1 MNPHKKVKL
10 DKQEKSFFNSATV
23 HEQVTMES
31 NEMLPMK
38 TSNVLI
44 LYTGGTIGMKM
55 TIDHV
60 YEPVPNYFSDLLMTM
75 RQFHDPYYYLED
87 DEVTVNVVVK
97 PEEESSIP
105 KSEINIINNVKT
117 KKKKL
122 KALVTPISLYGKRTI
137 YTIFEYEE
145 LIDSANVL
153 LEDWVKI
160 ATDIEINY
168 NLFDAFII
176 LHGTDTMAYSASA
189 LSFMLENL
197 GKTVIITGSQVPLSE
212 VRNDAIDNLL
222 GALTIASHYIIPEVT
237 LFFNQKLFRGN
248 RTKKVD
254 ATNFNAF
261 DSPNMK
267 PLVKLGINISTLS
280 ILYIKIL

>member
-1 MNPHKKVKL
+1 MQPNKRIRLKR
-10 DKQEKSFFNSATV
+10 ESKSFYNSATV
-23 HEQVTMES
+23 HEQVTMAS

-38 TSNVLI
+38 ISKVLV

-55 TIDHV
+55 TVDHV
-60 YEPVPNYFSDLLMTM
+60 YEPVPNYFSDLLFSM
-75 RQFHDPYYYLED
+75 RQFHDPNHNLGETI
-87 DEVTVNVVVK
+87 TVNVAVK
-97 PEEESSIP
+97 DEELPSIP
-105 KSEINIINNVKT
+105 ESDITTINNIKI
-117 KKKKL
+117 KKKEL
-122 KALVTPISLYGKRTI
+122 KALVTPVSLYGKRTI
-137 YTIFEYEE
+137 YTIFEYDE
-145 LIDSANVL
+145 LIDSANL
-153 LEDWVKI
+153 LLQDWVKI

-254 ATNFNAF
+254 AMNFNAF

-267 PLVKLGINISTLS
+267 PLVKMGINI
-280 ILYIKIL
+280 